1 MLLDEK
7 ILAIER
13 AFVGAGIPHAF
24 GGANALA
31 YYAAPR
37 ATSDIDVN
45 VFVPVSQAAQV
56 LGVLGPLGVSVGEA
70 RHAEAIARDEQVRLF
85 WDATP
90 IDLFFSYDD
99 LHKSSMKRRRVVD
112 FGGEE
117 IHVLSVE
124 DLITY
129 KVIFDREKD
138 WRDIAEAIFA
148 SSDPLDIDYVRGW
161 LRRVFSDD
169 DPRLGRL
176 ERVVE
181 SDGRD
186 LGLES

>member
-45 VFVPVSQAAQV
+45 VFVPASQAGQV
-56 LGVLGPLGVSVGEA
+56 LGVLGALGVSAGEA
-70 RHAEAIARDEQVRLF
+70 RHAEAIALDGQVRLF

-99 LHKSSMKRRRVVD
+99 LHQSSMKRRRVVD
-112 FGGEE
+112 FGGDE
-117 IHVLSVE
+117 IHVLSAE

-129 KVIFDREKD
+129 KAIFDREKD
-138 WRDIAEAIFA
+138 WRDIAEVVFA
-148 SSDPLDIDYVRGW
+148 GNDPLDIDYVRGW
-161 LRRVFSDD
+161 LRRIFPDD
-169 DPRLGRL
+169 DPRLARL
-176 ERVVE
+176 DLVVE
-181 SDGRD
+181 SEGRD
-186 LGLES
+186 LG